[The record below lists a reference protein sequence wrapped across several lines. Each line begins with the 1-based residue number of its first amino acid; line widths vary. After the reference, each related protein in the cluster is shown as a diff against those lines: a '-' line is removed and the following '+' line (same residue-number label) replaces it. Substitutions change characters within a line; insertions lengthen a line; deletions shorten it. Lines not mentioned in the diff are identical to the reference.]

1 MITFKS
7 KMDVKNPDDIFAEI
21 SARQVAALMI
31 HDYMASF
38 FDFLGLRGYKRLHE
52 YQFYSEGREYR
63 KTSRYYINHHSRMI
77 PESGSK
83 PEFSKTPLHTASRM
97 SVGKSTKQKAV
108 EDCMTE
114 WQKWESETKEL
125 YEHYAKEMMDQ
136 GMIADTLFIEK
147 LVAGTNEELK
157 KADRLV
163 IDLISAGYDMTYIM
177 ESQKEIHDK
186 YKAKAK
192 KLEKEDE

>member
-21 SARQVAALMI
+21 SARQVAALMV

-52 YQFYSEGREYR
+52 YQFYSEGRSYR
-63 KTSRYYINHHSRMI
+63 KTNRYYINHHSRMI
-77 PESGSK
+77 PEPGSR
-83 PEFSKTPLHTASRM
+83 PEFSRTPLHTASRM

-136 GMIADTLFIEK
+136 GMIADALFIED
-147 LVAGTNEELK
+147 LVADTNEELK